1 MSVKT
6 GLIERA
12 FKLKRPKWTRRWVL
26 LRWWWQLVAPGL
38 MSENRHWERI
48 YESLEE
54 ETNKLEDL
62 TNKLKEQVGQD
73 IDKSHPLY
81 GKRIV
86 MTGFRDK
93 PLKKTLVALGAK
105 MGSSVGKS
113 TFVVLVKD
121 LDEDTSK
128 ADEAREMGIPVELV
142 ETFREKYSL

>member
-1 MSVKT
+1 LGSSILRNIIHEYPNIFESSEQPETKINQVAAVENIGKKRAR
-6 GLIERA
+6 LFVQHIPDFIE
-12 FKLKRPKWTRRWVL
+12 FL
-26 LRWWWQLVAPGL
+26 
-38 MSENRHWERI
+38 SEAG
-48 YESLEE
+48 
-54 ETNKLEDL
+54 L